1 MGCGENKE
9 KKKKTENI
17 YSSYLFVL
25 IIAFFFLSFSNETQ
39 AEYCL
44 LEQFSNSL
52 THQLNAH
59 NRDNEGR
66 NFIWTHIYSDLLHIQ
81 ERNLSD

>member
-25 IIAFFFLSFSNETQ
+25 IIAFFLSFSNETQ

>member
-1 MGCGENKE
+1 MDCREKKE
-9 KKKKTENI
+9 KKQKTFTPHI
-17 YSSYLFVL
+17 SLYWLL
-25 IIAFFFLSFSNETQ
+25 LFLSFSNETQ

-59 NRDNEGR
+59 NRDNVGR

-81 ERNLSD
+81 ERNVSD